1 MKKSKKS
8 QHTMPPATNIFELL
22 HTYIL
27 RLNSSKFF
35 AGIVMLM
42 LNIGSKFITIQLSKS
57 QEAYMKYTL
66 SRQLLIFS
74 IAWIGSRDIYIALGL
89 TAIFVVLAD
98 FLFNENSRLC
108 ILPDKFKKLNEHI
121 DTDGDGIISTDE
133 LNQAISI
140 LRKAK
145 TQKEK
150 AAHANFISKYNN
162 NKI

>member
-8 QHTMPPATNIFELL
+8 QHTMPPSTNIFELL

-108 ILPDKFKKLNEHI
+108 ILPNKFKKLNEYI
-121 DTDGDGIISTDE
+121 DTDGDGIISTEE

-150 AAHANFISKYNN
+150 AAHANFISNYNN

>member
-1 MKKSKKS
+1 MGKRVKSRDTK
-8 QHTMPPATNIFELL
+8 QAGGIFGSFNE
-22 HTYIL
+22 HVL

-42 LNIGSKFITIQLSKS
+42 LNLGSKFITIQLSKS

-74 IAWIGSRDIYIALGL
+74 IAWIGSRDIYISLAL

-98 FLFNENSRLC
+98 FLFNENSKLC
-108 ILPDKFKKLNEHI
+108 VLPKKFKEISKYI
-121 DTDGDGIISTDE
+121 DTDGDGIISNDE
-133 LNQAISI
+133 LNQAINV
-140 LRKAK
+140 LKKAK
-145 TQKEK
+145 VQKDK
-150 AAHANFISKYNN
+150 NAQANFVSKFNN